1 MRAVQHLYSAER
13 LAGWPDCIP
22 RSRPRGIKALGKR
35 YEVAVGRQLGPDA
48 LRGVWWSYRDAN
60 GPGLC
65 QTDFIILGEIWAVI
79 LECKHTW
86 TSEGME
92 QLRDLY
98 IPVVEM
104 ATDKKVVGIQVCKHL
119 VPQYSGAVYDS
130 LESAVISARTG
141 HELLNG
147 RHQPP
152 RLVTLHWRGVGPML
166 HHSREHA
173 HV

>member
-1 MRAVQHLYSAER
+1 MRAVSHLISAEQ
-13 LAGWPDCIP
+13 LEGWPECIP
-22 RSRPRGIKALGKR
+22 RSRARGVKALGHR
-35 YEVAVGRQLGPDA
+35 YEVAVGKQLGGEA
-48 LRGVWWSYRDAN
+48 KRGVWWSYRDAN

-65 QTDFIILGEIWAVI
+65 QTDFIIIGEIWVVI

-86 TSEGME
+86 TQEGME

-98 IPVVEM
+98 IPVVEW
-104 ATDKKVVGIQVCKHL
+104 ALDRKVVGVQVCKHL
-119 VPQYSGAVYDS
+119 VPSYSGAVYDN
-130 LESAVISARTG
+130 LEAAVISARTG
-141 HELLNG
+141 HEILNG

-166 HHSREHA
+166 KLTKEYA